1 MPTRCPKT
9 NKICFADLATAGRNA
24 ARRRLDGTEENR
36 TMTAYACGACALYHV
51 GHRESTYRIV
61 QGIVQVVLLGG
72 AISATQLQ
80 WVGGPELLKRQMEA
94 ASQKAAS

>member
-1 MPTRCPKT
+1 MPTRCPVT
-9 NKICFADLATAGRNA
+9 NKICFADLPTAGRNA

-36 TMTAYACGACALYHV
+36 TMTAYACSHCCLYHV

-61 QGIVQVVLLGG
+61 SGIVQLALLGG
-72 AISATQLQ
+72 AITATQLQ

-94 ASQKAAS
+94 ARA